1 MVVWLIDRNENSFF
15 VTLVD
20 METDFFQISF
30 SNIAFPLN
38 YVMMWNCET
47 LLCTGKP
54 VLISSSSQSHISH
67 AQGAIV
73 E

>member
-1 MVVWLIDRNENSFF
+1 
-15 VTLVD
+15 

-30 SNIAFPLN
+30 SNIAFLLN

-47 LLCTGKP
+47 LLCTGKS